1 MQAPLSSTASGKNF
15 TTGILTALSPATPVV
30 ITSQDSLFR
39 HNRSTHSP
47 STIDSLV
54 TEGLD
59 VGLVES
65 FSRDSRTLLADGPGL
80 AHDAGNLLGA
90 LGLYCEL
97 LALPGVLREEHRHYA
112 EELRLLSGR
121 SRVLID
127 RLLNPST
134 TESRLP
140 EMASVTSTISPEM
153 VAVPEVIESCRGLLN
168 AVARRAIAV
177 VYGAGAALPVVV
189 SRESLE
195 RILVNLAKN
204 AAEASTAEG
213 VITLRVT
220 CRREGAAE
228 RVVLTV
234 EDKGCGMSSA
244 AVKVL
249 MGGAA
254 ETQKSIGSAGT
265 RGIGFQVVREL
276 VGSSGGQLRLRTRS
290 GSGVGSGTTVEIAW
304 AVAVQHAQGNAG
316 LPAGSTLATGSGRT
330 LLLTA
335 GSIVKTAINSRDAA
349 GRLSC

>member
-15 TTGILTALSPATPVV
+15 TTGILTALSPATPVLP
-30 ITSQDSLFR
+30 ITQHSVSW
-39 HNRSTHSP
+39 HNRSASSP
-47 STIDSLV
+47 STTDSFVAESLNAV
-54 TEGLD
+54 LA
-59 VGLVES
+59 ES
-65 FSRDSRTLLADGPGL
+65 FSRDSRAFLADGPGL

-127 RLLNPST
+127 RLLNPAT
-134 TESRLP
+134 TESRLV
-140 EMASVTSTISPEM
+140 EVASVTSAILPEM

-195 RILVNLAKN
+195 RILINLAKN

-213 VITLRVT
+213 LITLRVT

-249 MGGAA
+249 MGSDADTPKLIRSGGA
-254 ETQKSIGSAGT
+254 

-276 VGSSGGQLRLRTRS
+276 VGASGGQLRLRTRS
-290 GSGVGSGTTVEIAW
+290 GAAVGSGTTVEIAW
-304 AVAVQHAQGNAG
+304 AVAKQHSEGGALMSEDV
-316 LPAGSTLATGSGRT
+316 LPGTKPPLM
-330 LLLTA
+330 LTA
-335 GSIVKTAINSRDAA
+335 GSILKARTDKRDAA